1 MKVKQQY
8 NPSSSGHLRGQ
19 TSTEFPEELLV
30 SLFFNI
36 TGPAGGY
43 VKTGLSREMF
53 FHVSPLYSRNKKTK
67 HLHSAI

>member
-1 MKVKQQY
+1 M
-8 NPSSSGHLRGQ
+8 
-19 TSTEFPEELLV
+19 EFPEELLV

-43 VKTGLSREMF
+43 VKTRLSREMF
-53 FHVSPLYSRNKKTK
+53 FHMSPLYSRNKKIK